1 MFERRKLGA
10 VDFVSGT
17 DPLNLKNCKQFGQV
31 LEECCRQGQPRIV
44 VDLEHVPLIDS
55 AGLETLLDFRDQ
67 MQERGGALKVAGP
80 SALCRE
86 ILSVTGLA
94 DQIEIFRD
102 AQSAVASFA
111 Q

>member
-1 MFERRKLGA
+1 MFERRKPGA
-10 VDFVSGT
+10 VDFVSGS
-17 DPLNLKNCKQFGQV
+17 DPLNLKHCKQFGEV
-31 LEECCRQGQPRIV
+31 LDECCRQGQGQPRIV

-55 AGLETLLDFRDQ
+55 AGLETLLDYRDQ

-86 ILSVTGLA
+86 ILSVTGVA

-102 AQSAVASFA
+102 
-111 Q
+111 